1 MGTYEGRG
9 ETCFVG
15 GVPANFGMK
24 LFPDQLDQLD
34 QLLLYLETA
43 IERIP
48 LLATAGVRSGVNGPQ
63 PNRLMIC
70 SIPVRLS
77 TSAISGWARAI
88 SLVSRCRLA
97 SAGTWRKGS

>member
-9 ETCFVG
+9 ETCFVD

-63 PNRLMIC
+63 PNTPDDLLYTGPAFDKRHFWLGDGN
-70 SIPVRLS
+70 PFGVTLS
-77 TSAISGWARAI
+77 VGIGWH
-88 SLVSRCRLA
+88 LA
-97 SAGTWRKGS
+97 